1 MRSFGKPRQTAS
13 LPYHFLGRELKFVWR
28 AISATITG
36 AFIVQRAAPVATA
49 PGAASKMNGGAKK
62 AEDFL

>member
-1 MRSFGKPRQTAS
+1 MMIQRFSGQGIEICLARHFC
-13 LPYHFLGRELKFVWR
+13 YHHRRL
-28 AISATITG
+28 A
-36 AFIVQRAAPVATA
+36 QRAAPVATA